1 MSTDKPATSWTPT
14 PVEAPLSMRD
24 LAGVLVKH
32 YDLHEGHFD
41 LLVEFQIGMGA
52 VGPDPTALTPGAMIG
67 VSRIGLMPSRVDGPT
82 TVDAAIVNPA
92 KKSRKKTP
100 A

>member
-1 MSTDKPATSWTPT
+1 MSTDKPATSWTST
-14 PVEAPLSMRD
+14 PVETPLSMRD

-41 LLVEFQIGMGA
+41 LLVEFRIGTGP
-52 VGPDPTALTPGAMIG
+52 VGPEPAALTPGVMIG
-67 VSRIGLMPSRVDGPT
+67 VSRIGLMPSRADGPT

-100 A
+100 S

>member
-1 MSTDKPATSWTPT
+1 MSTDKPATSWAPT
-14 PVEAPLSMRD
+14 PVDAPLSMRD

-52 VGPDPTALTPGAMIG
+52 VGPDPTSLTPGAMIG
-67 VSRIGLMPSRVDGPT
+67 VSRIGLMPSKSDGPT

-92 KKSRKKTP
+92 KKSRKKTS